1 MKILLLEDD
10 LILSEIIEEH
20 LISRN
25 FNVKT
30 VYTYNEAQDV
40 LYGEKFDILL
50 LDVNVPGENS
60 FTLLKELRQ
69 SCIKTPAIFITSLN
83 MIEDVEKG
91 FIAGCDDYIKKPF
104 EFKELDIR
112 LNNIQRLYNLC
123 PSENIKISD
132 EIFFNVNSL
141 IITKNKQEIGITKKE
156 CEILHYL
163 IKSNKTVSMEE
174 LYSNVWAYEELPNSS
189 TVRTYIKTLRK
200 IIGKDRIINIK
211 GIGYRFNQQ

>member
-1 MKILLLEDD
+1 
-10 LILSEIIEEH
+10 
-20 LISRN
+20 
-25 FNVKT
+25 
-30 VYTYNEAQDV
+30 
-40 LYGEKFDILL
+40 
-50 LDVNVPGENS
+50 
-60 FTLLKELRQ
+60 
-69 SCIKTPAIFITSLN
+69 
-83 MIEDVEKG
+83 
-91 FIAGCDDYIKKPF
+91 
-104 EFKELDIR
+104 
-112 LNNIQRLYNLC
+112 LYNLC